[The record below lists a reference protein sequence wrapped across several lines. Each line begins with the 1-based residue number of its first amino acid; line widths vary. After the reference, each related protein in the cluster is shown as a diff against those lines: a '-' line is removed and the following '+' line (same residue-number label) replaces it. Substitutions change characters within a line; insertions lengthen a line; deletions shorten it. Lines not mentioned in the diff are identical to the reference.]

1 MSYDWATN
9 KKVIILG
16 AFSGG
21 TATTKPV
28 PHPRGSDQL
37 ALPYTVEG
45 KGLRNPHAKF
55 DNFFINVTIV
65 TCFCTANGDHG
76 LYTFSSPSLPLDGG
90 MEGRWGELDQWKVP
104 EY

>member
-21 TATTKPV
+21 TATTRPV

-55 DNFFINVTIV
+55 DTFFINVTIV
-65 TCFCTANGDHG
+65 TCFCTAKSMKG
-76 LYTFSSPSLPLDGG
+76 LFYLKLLGVVG
-90 MEGRWGELDQWKVP
+90 MLVGQHTVKKII
-104 EY
+104 

>member
-21 TATTKPV
+21 TATTRPV

-55 DNFFINVTIV
+55 GTFFINVTIV
-65 TCFCTANGDHG
+65 VKFDMFLYRYSICTVFWPEIYLLG
-76 LYTFSSPSLPLDGG
+76 LLNLS
-90 MEGRWGELDQWKVP
+90 QVI
-104 EY
+104 

>member
-1 MSYDWATN
+1 MSYNWATN

-21 TATTKPV
+21 TAATKPV

-55 DNFFINVTIV
+55 DTFFINVTIV
-65 TCFCTANGDHG
+65 VKFDMI
-76 LYTFSSPSLPLDGG
+76 LYRYEFKSCWQSPVFKTFSFACFVLISDA
-90 MEGRWGELDQWKVP
+90 
-104 EY
+104 

>member
-1 MSYDWATN
+1 MSYDCATN
-9 KKVIILG
+9 KNVIILG

-21 TATTKPV
+21 TATTRPV

-55 DNFFINVTIV
+55 DTFFINVTIV
-65 TCFCTANGDHG
+65 VKFDMF
-76 LYTFSSPSLPLDGG
+76 LYRYMQRFIIWSS
-90 MEGRWGELDQWKVP
+90 
-104 EY
+104 EYAS